1 MTSASF
7 RVQVVVDL
15 LKKHQV
21 KNIVFSPGSRNAP
34 LVIGFN
40 GDDYFKTKVLV
51 DERSAA
57 FFALGMAQQ
66 MEEPVVICSTSGSAV
81 LNYSPA
87 IVEAFYQKIPL
98 IVITAD
104 RPPEWVDHGE
114 GQSMRQ
120 YKVYENFIAESYNLP
135 MLDHPDALWQ
145 TGVMTN
151 EAFHI
156 SKLLS
161 KPVHINFPFREP
173 LYKTELKPSQTGK
186 KITHFK
192 TKKSVSKE
200 ELKNLQKNWRQHNKK
215 MIVCG
220 SLQKSSSL
228 NKILIEI
235 NKDPSVCILTETT
248 SNLYNES
255 FISCIDRTLERIN
268 NHPKFFPEIVITI
281 GNSIISKKLKSLLRK
296 NKPKEHWHVEETNR
310 AQDIF
315 SSLSHFIPV
324 KPEDF
329 FKDFLD
335 GYQYNKDSNFSKDW
349 YLEFEK
355 SEENHL
361 QYLSTCKWSDLKAH
375 NLIQNQ
381 LKDKNF
387 NLQMGNSTSVRY
399 IQLFKQQKDLKYNSN
414 RGVSGIDGSSST
426 AVGAAS
432 VTDELTVLITGD
444 LSFIYDQHAL
454 WNKEVPKN
462 LKIIVVNNQGG
473 GIFNI
478 ISGPK
483 TTPYSKEFFETRH
496 EISLEKIAATFKIN
510 YQKATNEIQAAKYL
524 NNILVSKDVEIIEL
538 FTGNIENENVLND
551 YFRNIKKD

>member
-15 LKKHQV
+15 LKKHHV

-66 MEEPVVICSTSGSAV
+66 LNKPVVICSTSGSAV

-151 EAFHI
+151 EAFHV

-173 LYKTELKPSQTGK
+173 LYKTEIRPSQTGK

-192 TKKSVSKE
+192 TKKSISNE
-200 ELKNLQKNWRQHNKK
+200 QLKSLQKNWGKYNKK

-220 SLQKSSSL
+220 SLHKSTIL
-228 NKILIEI
+228 NKILVEL
-235 NKDPSVCILTETT
+235 NKDPSLCILTETT
-248 SNLYNES
+248 SNLCNEK
-255 FISCIDRTLERIN
+255 FISCIDRTLERVDN
-268 NHPKFFPEIVITI
+268 NSTFFPEIVISI
-281 GNSIISKKLKSLLRK
+281 GNSIISKKLKKLLRK
-296 NKPKEHWHVEETNR
+296 NKPKEHWHIEETNR

-315 SSLSHFIPV
+315 SSLTHFIPMDP
-324 KPEDF
+324 KDF
-329 FKDFLD
+329 FKDFLN
-335 GYQYNKDSNFSKDW
+335 GYQLNKDSNFRNDW
-349 YLEFEK
+349 QLEFEK

-361 QYLSTCKWSDLKAH
+361 QFLSSSQWSDLKAH
-375 NLIQNQ
+375 YLIQKQ
-381 LKDKNF
+381 LNGKKV

-399 IQLFKQQKDLKYNSN
+399 VQLFQQQQGLKYNSN
-414 RGVSGIDGSSST
+414 RGVSGIDGSTST

-432 VTDELTVLITGD
+432 VSDELTVLITGD

-483 TTPYSKEFFETRH
+483 TTPYSKDFFETRH
-496 EISLEKIAATFKIN
+496 EISLEKIAATFGIS
-510 YQKATNEIQAAKYL
+510 YQKATNEIQTDECL
-524 NNILVSKDVEIIEL
+524 NNFFKSEDAEIIEL
-538 FTGNIENENVLND
+538 FTGNIKNENVLNE

>member
-15 LKKHQV
+15 LKKHHV

-40 GDDYFKTKVLV
+40 GDNYFKTKVLV

-57 FFALGMAQQ
+57 FYALGMAQQ
-66 MEEPVVICSTSGSAV
+66 LNEPVVICSTSGSAV

-120 YKVYENFIAESYNLP
+120 YKVYENYIAESYNLP

-145 TGVMTN
+145 TSVMTN
-151 EAFHI
+151 EAFHV

-161 KPVHINFPFREP
+161 KPVHLNFPFREP
-173 LYKTELKPSQTGK
+173 LYKTELKASKSGK

-192 TKKSVSKE
+192 TNKSIGKDQ
-200 ELKNLQKNWRQHNKK
+200 LAILQKKWRKHNKK

-220 SLQKSSSL
+220 SLQENSTL
-228 NKILIEI
+228 NNILKEF
-235 NKDPSVCILTETT
+235 NNDSSVCVLTETT
-248 SNLYNES
+248 SNLHDEK
-255 FISCIDRTLERIN
+255 FISSIDRTLERLN
-268 NHPKFFPEIVITI
+268 DNPSFFPEIVITI
-281 GNSIISKKLKSLLRK
+281 GNSIISKKLKKLLRK
-296 NKPKEHWHVEETNR
+296 NKPQEHWHIEETNR

-315 SSLSHFIPV
+315 SSLTHFIPIN
-324 KPEDF
+324 PEEF
-329 FKDFLD
+329 LKEFLD
-335 GYQYNKDSNFSKDW
+335 DYLSNKKSDFSNIWS
-349 YLEFEK
+349 LEFNK
-355 SEENHL
+355 SEENHF
-361 QYLSTCKWSDLKAH
+361 QYLSTCLWSDLKAH
-375 NLIQNQ
+375 ELIQKQ
-381 LKDKNF
+381 LDGKKV

-399 IQLFKQQKDLKYNSN
+399 VQLFQQQKEIKYNSN

-426 AVGAAS
+426 AIGAAS
-432 VTDELTVLITGD
+432 VSNELTVLITGD

-454 WNKEVPKN
+454 WNNEVPKN

-483 TTPYSKEFFETRH
+483 TTPYSKDFFETSH
-496 EISLEKIAATFKIN
+496 EINLAKIAATFKIN
-510 YQKATNEIQAAKYL
+510 YQKASNERQAVEYL
-524 NNILVSKDVEIIEL
+524 NNSFSSKDIEIIEL
-538 FTGNIENENVLND
+538 FTGDIKNENVLND
-551 YFRNIKKD
+551 YFTNIKKD

>member
-66 MEEPVVICSTSGSAV
+66 LNEPVVICSTSGSAA

-151 EAFHI
+151 EAFHV

-161 KPVHINFPFREP
+161 KPVHLNFPFREP
-173 LYKTELKPSQTGK
+173 LYKTELNPSQTGK

-192 TKKSVSKE
+192 TKKSVSEE
-200 ELKNLQKNWRQHNKK
+200 ELKNLQKNWGEKNKK
-215 MIVCG
+215 MVVCG
-220 SLQKSSSL
+220 SLQKNSSM
-228 NKILIEI
+228 NKILTEL
-235 NKDPSVCILTETT
+235 NNDPSVCILTETT

-268 NHPKFFPEIVITI
+268 DNPKFYPEIVITI

-296 NKPKEHWHVEETNR
+296 NNPEEHWHVEEANR

-315 SSLSHFIPV
+315 SSLTHFIPV
-324 KPEDF
+324 EPEDF
-329 FKDFLD
+329 FKDFLG
-335 GYQYNKDSNFSKDW
+335 GYQSNKDSNFSNDW

-355 SEENHL
+355 SEKNHL
-361 QYLSTCKWSDLKAH
+361 QYLLSCKWSDIKAH
-375 NLIQNQ
+375 DLIQKQ
-381 LKDKNF
+381 LNGKNV

-399 IQLFKQQKDLKYNSN
+399 VQLFQQQKDLKYNSN

-454 WNKEVPKN
+454 WNKEVPNN

-483 TTPYSKEFFETRH
+483 TTHYSKEFFETTH

-510 YQKATNEIQAAKYL
+510 YQKATNEIQAAECL
-524 NNILVSKDVEIIEL
+524 NKIFNSKDSEIIEL

>member
-66 MEEPVVICSTSGSAV
+66 LNEPVVICSTSGSAV

-151 EAFHI
+151 EAFHV

-161 KPVHINFPFREP
+161 KPVHLNFPFREP
-173 LYKTELKPSQTGK
+173 LYKTELNPSQTGK

-192 TKKSVSKE
+192 TKKSVSEE
-200 ELKNLQKNWRQHNKK
+200 ELKNLQKNWGEKNKK
-215 MIVCG
+215 MVVCG
-220 SLQKSSSL
+220 SLQKNSSM
-228 NKILIEI
+228 NKILTEL
-235 NKDPSVCILTETT
+235 NNDPSVCILTETT

-268 NHPKFFPEIVITI
+268 DNPKFYPEIVITI

-296 NKPKEHWHVEETNR
+296 NNPEEHWHVEEANR

-315 SSLSHFIPV
+315 SSLTHFIPV
-324 KPEDF
+324 EPEDF
-329 FKDFLD
+329 FKDFLG
-335 GYQYNKDSNFSKDW
+335 GYQSNKDSNFSNDW

-361 QYLSTCKWSDLKAH
+361 QYLLSCKWSDIKAH
-375 NLIQNQ
+375 DLIQKQ
-381 LKDKNF
+381 LNGKNL
-387 NLQMGNSTSVRY
+387 NLQMGNSTSVRHV
-399 IQLFKQQKDLKYNSN
+399 QLFQQQKDLKYNSN

-454 WNKEVPKN
+454 WNKEVPNN

-483 TTPYSKEFFETRH
+483 TTPYSKEFFETTH
-496 EISLEKIAATFKIN
+496 EISLEKIAATFRIN
-510 YQKATNEIQAAKYL
+510 YQKATNEIQAAECL
-524 NNILVSKDVEIIEL
+524 NNIFNSKDSEIIEL

>member
-40 GDDYFKTKVLV
+40 GDNYFKTKVLV

-57 FFALGMAQQ
+57 FYALGMAQQ
-66 MEEPVVICSTSGSAV
+66 LNEPVVICSTSGSAV

-120 YKVYENFIAESYNLP
+120 YKVYENYIAESYNLP

-145 TGVMTN
+145 TSVMTN
-151 EAFHI
+151 EAFHV

-161 KPVHINFPFREP
+161 KPVHLNFPFREP
-173 LYKTELKPSQTGK
+173 LYKTELKPSKSGK

-192 TKKSVSKE
+192 TNKSIGKDQ
-200 ELKNLQKNWRQHNKK
+200 LAILQKKWRKHNKK

-220 SLQKSSSL
+220 SLQKNSTL
-228 NKILIEI
+228 NNILKEF
-235 NKDPSVCILTETT
+235 NNDPSVCVLTETT
-248 SNLYNES
+248 SNLHDEN
-255 FISCIDRTLERIN
+255 FISSIDRTLERLN
-268 NHPKFFPEIVITI
+268 DNPSFFPEIVITI
-281 GNSIISKKLKSLLRK
+281 GNSIISKKLKKLLRK
-296 NKPKEHWHVEETNR
+296 NKPQEHWHIEETNR

-315 SSLSHFIPV
+315 SSLTHFIPIN
-324 KPEDF
+324 PEEF
-329 FKDFLD
+329 LKEFLD
-335 GYQYNKDSNFSKDW
+335 DYLSNKKSDFSNIWS
-349 YLEFEK
+349 LEFNK
-355 SEENHL
+355 SEENHF
-361 QYLSTCKWSDLKAH
+361 QYLSTCLWSDLKAH
-375 NLIQNQ
+375 ELIQKQ
-381 LKDKNF
+381 LDGKKV

-399 IQLFKQQKDLKYNSN
+399 VQLFQQQKEIKYNSN

-426 AVGAAS
+426 AIGAAS
-432 VTDELTVLITGD
+432 VSNELTVLITGD

-454 WNKEVPKN
+454 WNNEVPKN

-483 TTPYSKEFFETRH
+483 TTPYSKEFFETSH

-510 YQKATNEIQAAKYL
+510 YQKASNESQAVEYL
-524 NNILVSKDVEIIEL
+524 NNAFNSKDVEIIEL
-538 FTGNIENENVLND
+538 FTGDIKNENVLND
-551 YFRNIKKD
+551 YFTNIKKD

>member
-15 LKKHQV
+15 LKKHHV

-66 MEEPVVICSTSGSAV
+66 LNEPVVICSTSGSAV

-151 EAFHI
+151 EAFHV

-173 LYKTELKPSQTGK
+173 LYKTEIRPSQTGK

-192 TKKSVSKE
+192 TKKSISNE
-200 ELKNLQKNWRQHNKK
+200 QLKSLQKNWGKYNKK

-220 SLQKSSSL
+220 SLHKSTIL
-228 NKILIEI
+228 NKILVEL
-235 NKDPSVCILTETT
+235 NKDPSLCILTETT
-248 SNLYNES
+248 SNLYNEK
-255 FISCIDRTLERIN
+255 FISCIDRTLERVDN
-268 NHPKFFPEIVITI
+268 NSTFFPEIVISI
-281 GNSIISKKLKSLLRK
+281 GNSIISKKLKKLLRK
-296 NKPKEHWHVEETNR
+296 NKPKEHWHIEETNR

-315 SSLSHFIPV
+315 SSLTHFIPMDP
-324 KPEDF
+324 KDF
-329 FKDFLD
+329 FKDFLN
-335 GYQYNKDSNFSKDW
+335 GYQSNKDSNFRNDW
-349 YLEFEK
+349 QLEFEK

-361 QYLSTCKWSDLKAH
+361 QFLSSSQWSDLKAH
-375 NLIQNQ
+375 YLIQKQ
-381 LKDKNF
+381 LNGKKV

-399 IQLFKQQKDLKYNSN
+399 VQLFQQQQGLKYNSN
-414 RGVSGIDGSSST
+414 RGVSGIDGSTST

-432 VTDELTVLITGD
+432 VSDELTVLITGD

-483 TTPYSKEFFETRH
+483 TTPYSKDFFETRH
-496 EISLEKIAATFKIN
+496 EISLEKIAATFGIS
-510 YQKATNEIQAAKYL
+510 YQKATNEIQTDECL
-524 NNILVSKDVEIIEL
+524 NNFFKSEDAEIIEL
-538 FTGNIENENVLND
+538 FTGNIKNENVLNE

>member
-66 MEEPVVICSTSGSAV
+66 LNEPVVICSTSGSAV

-120 YKVYENFIAESYNLP
+120 YKVYENFIAESYSLP

-161 KPVHINFPFREP
+161 KPVHLNFPFREP

-192 TKKSVSKE
+192 TKKSLGKE
-200 ELKNLQKNWRQHNKK
+200 ELKSLQKNWGKHKKK

-220 SLQKSSSL
+220 SVQKNSTL
-228 NKILIEI
+228 NEILIEL
-235 NKDPSVCILTETT
+235 NKDPSICILTETT
-248 SNLYNES
+248 SNLYNEN

-268 NHPKFFPEIVITI
+268 DNPKFYPEIVITI

-296 NKPKEHWHVEETNR
+296 NKPKEHWHVEEVNR

-315 SSLSHFIPV
+315 SSLSHFIPIE
-324 KPEDF
+324 PEDF
-329 FKDFLD
+329 FKEFLN
-335 GYQYNKDSNFSKDW
+335 GYRSNKDSNFSKDW

-361 QYLSTCKWSDLKAH
+361 QYLLSCKWSDLKAH
-375 NLIQNQ
+375 DLIQKQ
-381 LKDKNF
+381 LNGKNF

-399 IQLFKQQKDLKYNSN
+399 VQLFKQQKDLKYNSN

-432 VTDELTVLITGD
+432 VTDRITVLITGD

-483 TTPYSKEFFETRH
+483 TTPYSKDFFETRH
-496 EISLEKIAATFKIN
+496 EISLEKIAATFRIN
-510 YQKATNEIQAAKYL
+510 FQKATNEVQATECL
-524 NNILVSKDVEIIEL
+524 NNIFKSKDVEIVEL
-538 FTGNIENENVLND
+538 FTGNIKNEEVLND

>member
-21 KNIVFSPGSRNAP
+21 KNIVLSPGSRNAP

-40 GDDYFKTKVLV
+40 GDDYFKKKVLV

-66 MEEPVVICSTSGSAV
+66 LNQPVVICSTSGSAV

-104 RPPEWVDHGE
+104 RPPEWVEHGE

-135 MLDHPDALWQ
+135 MLDHPDSLWQ

-151 EAFHI
+151 EALHV

-161 KPVHINFPFREP
+161 KPVHLNFPFREP
-173 LYKTELKPSQTGK
+173 LYKTVVNPSQNGQ

-192 TKKSVSKE
+192 TKKSISKE
-200 ELKNLQKNWRQHNKK
+200 HLKSLQKKWGKHNRK

-228 NKILIEI
+228 NNILIEL
-235 NKDPSVCILTETT
+235 NKDLSVCILTETT
-248 SNLYNES
+248 SNLFHDK

-268 NHPKFFPEIVITI
+268 DNAKFYPEIVITI

-296 NKPKEHWHVEETNR
+296 NKPKEHWHVEEANR

-315 SSLSHFIPV
+315 SSLTHFIPID
-324 KPEDF
+324 PEDF
-329 FKDFLD
+329 LKGFLD
-335 GYQYNKDSNFSKDW
+335 GYQSNKDSNFSNDW
-349 YLEFEK
+349 CLEFQK

-361 QYLSTCKWSDLKAH
+361 QYLPSSKWSDLKAH
-375 NLIQNQ
+375 YLVQKQ
-381 LKDKNF
+381 LNGKKV
-387 NLQMGNSTSVRY
+387 NLQMGNSTSIRY
-399 IQLFKQQKDLKYNSN
+399 IQLFQQQKDLKYNSN

-432 VTDELTVLITGD
+432 VSDVLTVLITGD

-462 LKIIVVNNQGG
+462 LKIVVVNNQGG

-483 TTPYSKEFFETRH
+483 TTPYSKEFFETKH
-496 EISLEKIAATFKIN
+496 EINLEKIASTFEIN
-510 YQKATNEIQAAKYL
+510 YQKATNEIQAAECL
-524 NNILVSKDVEIIEL
+524 NNIFKSKDVEIIEL
-538 FTGNIENENVLND
+538 FTGNINNENILND

>member
-40 GDDYFKTKVLV
+40 SDHYFKTKVLV

-66 MEEPVVICSTSGSAV
+66 LEEPVVICSTSGSAV

-145 TGVMTN
+145 TGVITN

-161 KPVHINFPFREP
+161 KPVHLNFPFREP
-173 LYKTELKPSQTGK
+173 LYKTELKPSQNGK

-192 TKKSVSKE
+192 TKKSLSKE
-200 ELKNLQKNWRQHNKK
+200 ELKSLQKNWGKHNKK

-220 SLQKSSSL
+220 SIQKNSTL
-228 NKILIEI
+228 NEILIEL

-248 SNLYNES
+248 SNLYNEN
-255 FISCIDRTLERIN
+255 FISCIDRTLERIKDN
-268 NHPKFFPEIVITI
+268 PKFYPEIVITI

-296 NKPKEHWHVEETNR
+296 KKPKEHWHIEEANR

-315 SSLSHFIPV
+315 STLTHFVPIE
-324 KPEDF
+324 PEDF
-329 FKDFLD
+329 FKDFLNN
-335 GYQYNKDSNFSKDW
+335 YQSNKDSNFSNDW
-349 YLEFEK
+349 YLEFVK

-361 QYLSTCKWSDLKAH
+361 HFLSSCKWSDLKAH
-375 NLIQNQ
+375 DLIQKQ
-381 LKDKNF
+381 LNGKNV

-399 IQLFKQQKDLKYNSN
+399 VQLFKQQKDLKYNSN

-432 VTDELTVLITGD
+432 VTNELTVLITGD

-483 TTPYSKEFFETRH
+483 NTPYNKEFFETTH
-496 EISLEKIAATFKIN
+496 KISLEKIAATFKIN
-510 YQKATNEIQAAKYL
+510 YQKANNEIQAAEYL
-524 NNILVSKDVEIIEL
+524 NDIFNSKDAEIIEL
-538 FTGNIENENVLND
+538 FTGNIENENILND
-551 YFRNIKKD
+551 YFKEIKKD

>member
-40 GDDYFKTKVLV
+40 SDHYFKTKVLV

-66 MEEPVVICSTSGSAV
+66 LEEPVVICSTSGSAV

-161 KPVHINFPFREP
+161 KPVHLNFPFREP

-192 TKKSVSKE
+192 TKKSLSKE
-200 ELKNLQKNWRQHNKK
+200 ELKSLQKNWGKHNKK

-220 SLQKSSSL
+220 SIQKNSTL
-228 NKILIEI
+228 NEILIEL

-248 SNLYNES
+248 SNLYNEN
-255 FISCIDRTLERIN
+255 FISCIDRTLERIKDN
-268 NHPKFFPEIVITI
+268 PKFYPEIVITI

-296 NKPKEHWHVEETNR
+296 KKPKEHWHIEEANR

-315 SSLSHFIPV
+315 STLTHFVPIE
-324 KPEDF
+324 PEDF
-329 FKDFLD
+329 FKDFLNS
-335 GYQYNKDSNFSKDW
+335 YQSNKDSNFSNDW
-349 YLEFEK
+349 YLEFVK

-361 QYLSTCKWSDLKAH
+361 HFLSSCKWSDLKAH
-375 NLIQNQ
+375 DLIQKQ
-381 LKDKNF
+381 LNGKNV

-399 IQLFKQQKDLKYNSN
+399 VQLFKQQKDLKYNSN

-432 VTDELTVLITGD
+432 VTNELTVLITGD

-483 TTPYSKEFFETRH
+483 NTPYNKEFFETTH
-496 EISLEKIAATFKIN
+496 KISLEKIAATFKIN
-510 YQKATNEIQAAKYL
+510 YQKANNEIQAAEYL
-524 NNILVSKDVEIIEL
+524 NDIFNSKDAEIIEL
-538 FTGNIENENVLND
+538 FTGNIENENILND
-551 YFRNIKKD
+551 YFKEIKKD

>member
-66 MEEPVVICSTSGSAV
+66 LEEPVVICSTSGSAV

-161 KPVHINFPFREP
+161 KPVHLNFPFREP
-173 LYKTELKPSQTGK
+173 LYKNELKPSQTGK

-200 ELKNLQKNWRQHNKK
+200 ELKNLQKNWGQHNKK

-315 SSLSHFIPV
+315 SSLTHFIPI

-361 QYLSTCKWSDLKAH
+361 QYLSSCKWSDLKAH

-381 LKDKNF
+381 IKDKNF

-510 YQKATNEIQAAKYL
+510 YQKATNEIQAAKCL
-524 NNILVSKDVEIIEL
+524 NNIFVSQDAEIIEL

>member
-40 GDDYFKTKVLV
+40 GDNYFKTKVLV

-57 FFALGMAQQ
+57 FYALGMAQQ
-66 MEEPVVICSTSGSAV
+66 LNEPVVICSTSGSAV

-120 YKVYENFIAESYNLP
+120 YKVYENYIAESYNLP

-145 TGVMTN
+145 TSVMTN
-151 EAFHI
+151 EAFHV

-161 KPVHINFPFREP
+161 KPVHLNFPFREP
-173 LYKTELKPSQTGK
+173 LYKTELKPSKSGK

-192 TKKSVSKE
+192 TNKSIGKDQLAILKKK
-200 ELKNLQKNWRQHNKK
+200 WRKHNKK

-220 SLQKSSSL
+220 SLQKNSTL
-228 NKILIEI
+228 NNILKEF
-235 NKDPSVCILTETT
+235 NNDPSVCVLTETT
-248 SNLYNES
+248 SNLHDEN
-255 FISCIDRTLERIN
+255 FISSIDRTLERLN
-268 NHPKFFPEIVITI
+268 DNPSFFPEIVITI
-281 GNSIISKKLKSLLRK
+281 GNSIISKKLKKLLRK
-296 NKPKEHWHVEETNR
+296 NKPQEHWHIEETNR

-315 SSLSHFIPV
+315 SSLTHFIPIN
-324 KPEDF
+324 PEEF
-329 FKDFLD
+329 LKEFLD
-335 GYQYNKDSNFSKDW
+335 DYLSNKKSDFSNIWS
-349 YLEFEK
+349 LEFNK
-355 SEENHL
+355 SEENHF

-375 NLIQNQ
+375 ELIQKQ
-381 LKDKNF
+381 LDGKKV

-399 IQLFKQQKDLKYNSN
+399 VQLFQQQKEIKYNSN

-426 AVGAAS
+426 AIGAAS
-432 VTDELTVLITGD
+432 VSNELTVLITGD

-454 WNKEVPKN
+454 WNNEVPKN

-483 TTPYSKEFFETRH
+483 TTPYSKEFFETIH
-496 EISLEKIAATFKIN
+496 EINLGKIAATFKIN
-510 YQKATNEIQAAKYL
+510 YQKASNETQAVEYL
-524 NNILVSKDVEIIEL
+524 NNAFNSKDVEIIEL
-538 FTGNIENENVLND
+538 FTGDIKNENVLND
-551 YFRNIKKD
+551 YFTNIKKD

>member
-7 RVQVVVDL
+7 RVQVVVDI
-15 LKKHQV
+15 LKKHHV

-40 GDDYFKTKVLV
+40 GDDYFKKKVLV

-66 MEEPVVICSTSGSAV
+66 LNQPVVICSTSGSAV

-145 TGVMTN
+145 TGVMIN

-156 SKLLS
+156 SKLFS
-161 KPVHINFPFREP
+161 KPVHLNFPFREP
-173 LYKTELKPSQTGK
+173 LYKTELNPIQTGK

-192 TKKSVSKE
+192 TKKSISKE
-200 ELKNLQKNWRQHNKK
+200 ELIRLQKNWGIHNKK
-215 MIVCG
+215 MIICG
-220 SLQKSSSL
+220 SLEKSSSL
-228 NKILIEI
+228 NNILIEI

-248 SNLYNES
+248 SNLHHEK

-268 NHPKFFPEIVITI
+268 DNPRFFPEIVITI
-281 GNSIISKKLKSLLRK
+281 GNSIISKKLKKLLRK
-296 NKPKEHWHVEETNR
+296 NKPKEHWHIEEANR

-315 SSLSHFIPV
+315 SSLTHFIPIHP
-324 KPEDF
+324 KDF
-329 FKDFLD
+329 FKDFMN
-335 GYQYNKDSNFSKDW
+335 GYQFNKDSNSSRDW
-349 YLEFEK
+349 FLEFKK

-361 QYLSTCKWSDLKAH
+361 QYLSSCKWSDLKAH
-375 NLIQNQ
+375 CIIQKQ
-381 LKDKNF
+381 LNGKKV

-399 IQLFKQQKDLKYNSN
+399 VQLFQQQKNVKYNSN

-432 VTDELTVLITGD
+432 VSNELTVLITGD

-483 TTPYSKEFFETRH
+483 TTPYNKEFFETSH
-496 EISLEKIAATFKIN
+496 EISLEKIASTFKIN
-510 YQKATNEIQAAKYL
+510 YQKATNEIQATDYL
-524 NNILVSKDVEIIEL
+524 KNIFKSKDVEIIEL

-551 YFRNIKKD
+551 YFREIKKD

>member
-40 GDDYFKTKVLV
+40 GDDYFKTMVLV

-66 MEEPVVICSTSGSAV
+66 LEEPVVICSTSGSAV

-161 KPVHINFPFREP
+161 KPVHLNFPFREP
-173 LYKTELKPSQTGK
+173 LYKTELEPSQTGK

-200 ELKNLQKNWRQHNKK
+200 ELKNLQKNWGQHNKK

-329 FKDFLD
+329 FNDFLD

-361 QYLSTCKWSDLKAH
+361 QYLFSCKWSDLKAH

-483 TTPYSKEFFETRH
+483 TTPYSKDFFETTH
-496 EISLEKIAATFKIN
+496 EISLEKIAATFEIN
-510 YQKATNEIQAAKYL
+510 YQKATNEFQAAKYL
-524 NNILVSKDVEIIEL
+524 NNIFKSKDAEIIEI

-551 YFRNIKKD
+551 YFKNIKKD

>member
-1 MTSASF
+1 M
-7 RVQVVVDL
+7 
-15 LKKHQV
+15 
-21 KNIVFSPGSRNAP
+21 
-34 LVIGFN
+34 
-40 GDDYFKTKVLV
+40 VLV

-66 MEEPVVICSTSGSAV
+66 LEEPVVICSTSGSAV

-161 KPVHINFPFREP
+161 KPVHLNFPFREP
-173 LYKTELKPSQTGK
+173 LYKTELEPSQTGK

-200 ELKNLQKNWRQHNKK
+200 ELKNLQKNWGQHNKK

-329 FKDFLD
+329 FNDFLD

-361 QYLSTCKWSDLKAH
+361 QYLFSCKWSDLKAH

-483 TTPYSKEFFETRH
+483 TTPYSKDFFETTH
-496 EISLEKIAATFKIN
+496 EISLEKIAATFEIN
-510 YQKATNEIQAAKYL
+510 YQKATNEFQAAKYL
-524 NNILVSKDVEIIEL
+524 NNIFKSKDAEIIEI

-551 YFRNIKKD
+551 YFKNIKKD